1 MTTERSARVGERDQP
16 ARYTM
21 SDDYRQ
27 REIATRG
34 AAESAGFF
42 LPHLRPGMR
51 LLDVGSGPGSITL
64 DLAALVAPGEVVGVD
79 VQEREVEAA
88 RALAS
93 ERSIDNAR
101 FEVGDAYALPFPDAS
116 FDAVFSHATLL
127 HLGDPARAL
136 REMRR
141 VLRPGGVA
149 GVADP
154 DRRLT
159 LQEPTTPL
167 LELFQRL
174 FIRISEY
181 RGGSPFYAGT
191 LRTLLLEAG
200 FARTEASARPMNGH
214 GAGTLEATR
223 RVAANHITYLRGL
236 IAPTALAEGWIDQAQ
251 LDAIEAELRAWGER
265 PDAFSVLVF
274 CQALGW
280 VDGGAMATG

>member
-1 MTTERSARVGERDQP
+1 MAAE
-16 ARYTM
+16 RYTM
-21 SDDYRQ
+21 SDEYRQ

-34 AAESAGFF
+34 AAEWAGFF

-64 DLAALVAPGEVVGVD
+64 DLAAIVAPGEVVGVD

-88 RALAS
+88 RVLAA
-93 ERSIDNAR
+93 ERGVANVR

-116 FDAVFSHATLL
+116 FDAVFSNAVLL
-127 HLGDPARAL
+127 HLGDPVRAL

-149 GVADP
+149 GIADP

-167 LELFQRL
+167 LEAFQRL
-174 FIRISEY
+174 FIRISEH

-191 LRTLLLEAG
+191 LRALLLEAG
-200 FARTEASARPMNGH
+200 FARAEASGRLMYGR

-223 RVAANHITYLRGL
+223 LVAANQISYLRQL
-236 IAPTALAEGWIDQAQ
+236 IAPTALAEGWADQAE
-251 LDAIEAELRAWGER
+251 LDAMEAELRAWGER
-265 PDAFSVLVF
+265 PDAFSLLVF
-274 CQALGW
+274 CQGIGW
-280 VDGGAMATG
+280 VGEEA